1 MAERP
6 VAGYEIE
13 HDANGVVGIL
23 QEFEVTYEGDSEDIS
38 GTGDTTGSGLIRR
51 NNKPVDVGGT
61 ITFSG
66 KLDEDA
72 AGFSTFDTAMEQRT
86 ESTVLKMLRGGEG
99 KQYTGH
105 AESYS
110 KSMSRSEAVWNF
122 SCTFI
127 FNSESDVTS

>member
-6 VAGYEIE
+6 TAGYNIE
-13 HDANGVVGIL
+13 HDTDGVVGIL

-38 GTGDTTGSGLIRR
+38 GTGDTTGSGLVRR
-51 NNKPVDVGGT
+51 NNKPVDKGVT

-72 AGFSTFDTAMEQRT
+72 AGFSNFDTAMEERT
-86 ESTVLKMLRGGEG
+86 ESTVIKMLRGGEG
-99 KQYTGH
+99 KEYTGH

-127 FNSESDVTS
+127 VNSETDVTS

>member
-6 VAGYEIE
+6 VAGYDIE
-13 HDANGVVGIL
+13 FDTDGVVGIL
-23 QEFEVTYEGDSEDIS
+23 QDFEVTYEGDSEDIS
-38 GTGDTTGSGLIRR
+38 GTADTQNGIIRR
-51 NNKPVDVGGT
+51 KNKPVDVGST

-72 AGFSTFDTAMEQRT
+72 AGFSNFDTAMEQRT
-86 ESTVLKMLRGGEG
+86 EDSVIKMLRNGDGWS
-99 KQYTGH
+99 YTGH

-122 SCTFI
+122 SCTFVV
-127 FNSESDVTS
+127 NSESDVTS